1 MNSHWLVRFGEPAVP
16 LALVTY
22 THGLGGLWVSS
33 RKKSTT
39 RHGKL
44 VGNNSS
50 ICRSFAKAVDF
61 HSYVKLY
68 WSITVGLNHHHQES

>member
-1 MNSHWLVRFGEPAVP
+1 MNSHWLVRFGQPAVP

-22 THGLGGLWVSS
+22 THGLGGLWVPS

-50 ICRSFAKAVDF
+50 IPAFVD
-61 HSYVKLY
+61 HSLKP
-68 WSITVGLNHHHQES
+68 WISIAM